1 VHVPVTPERPESLPP
16 PVPFEKD
23 NQKIV
28 WGATLALVIGLIII
42 ILIGKK
48 R

>member
-1 VHVPVTPERPESLPP
+1 VSLPP

-28 WGATLALVIGLIII
+28 WGATLALVIGLMLI
-42 ILIGKK
+42 ILAGKK
-48 R
+48 K